1 MQNMDR
7 AAALRLLKAALPADV
22 EIGTL
27 KRKDPSRSLE
37 LRAPWIEPTAVR
49 FVSSHEAGPAR
60 TLSIVIL
67 RGGAPEERDRLRRA
81 GASFIDLSGVVH
93 LRVPGLYIDRADLD
107 AVELPAS
114 PSGRFDPY
122 SDKASRVARVL
133 LTNPQAR
140 RWTTSEL
147 AANSDVDVSTA
158 SRAIR
163 ELRRRDLVVDEAPGQ
178 GRASRIGV
186 RDPVALLQDWTR
198 RYSWSDN
205 RQLRVAAPV
214 GSSTRFLP
222 RLDEYLADRR
232 WALSFHAGAFV
243 LAPHADFD
251 IIHVYV
257 EGSPEALAVEQ
268 GWEPSAS
275 GRLVLLTPAYRTSVW
290 FQEQCIGDL
299 NVVSPVQLVLDLW
312 HYPVRGREQA
322 EHIIDT
328 VLRPVWEADGGP

>member
-7 AAALRLLKAALPADV
+7 AAALHLLKAALPADV
-22 EIGTL
+22 TIDTL
-27 KRKDPSRSLE
+27 DRDDPSRPLE

-49 FVSSHEAGPAR
+49 FVSSHEADPAR
-60 TLSIVIL
+60 TLPIVVL
-67 RGGAPEERDRLRRA
+67 RGGAKEERDRLRKA
-81 GASFIDLSGVVH
+81 GVSFIDLSGVVH
-93 LRVPGLYIDRADLD
+93 LRAQGLYIDRTDLD
-107 AVELPAS
+107 AVELPAP
-114 PSGRFDPY
+114 PSGRLDPY

-133 LTNPQAR
+133 LTNPQSR

-147 AANSDVDVSTA
+147 AADADVDVSTA

-178 GRASRIGV
+178 GRASRIRV
-186 RDPVALLQDWTR
+186 PDPLALLQDWTR

-214 GSSTRFLP
+214 GSIGRFLP
-222 RLDEYLADRR
+222 RLADSFSDRR

-243 LAPHADFD
+243 MAPHADFD

-257 EGSPEALAVEQ
+257 EESPEAAALEQ
-268 GWEPSAS
+268 GWGASAS

-290 FQEQCIGDL
+290 FQEQCIGDVK
-299 NVVSPVQLVLDLW
+299 VVGPVQLVLDLW

-328 VLRPVWEADGGP
+328 VLRPVWDAHEGP